1 MISRYNSFIEEKLL
15 ESMINE
21 SFLYFSPP
29 FRKILGRVFK
39 QHHSDIAAE
48 IITSEGEDVK
58 PDMTFI
64 DLGKEGYLSFITMK
78 NAKPL
83 VVDKYPNQDW
93 ATNIENK
100 ALPEPKLYSNDFYD
114 MDINKDKDSTGVFLK
129 SRNEVGI
136 GRFIN
141 KLFPGKYNSKQIEE
155 FINQFKAALE
165 KSGENFDLVE
175 GEDIEYWYS
184 YENYKEMSGTLG
196 NSCMAK
202 KSDLFDIYIQNQD
215 VCKMLVLL
223 EDDKLI
229 GRALVWKLN
238 SVKSGRTN
246 LEGAPEYFMDRQYT
260 IKESDVQKFRNYAKA
275 QGWAYKSYN
284 NHHSYTTININGE
297 DKNLNFTVR
306 VAAKRYNKYPYM
318 DTFRRY
324 DPETGILYNDDE
336 NSSDYEGCYLLDDT
350 GGGYTEI
357 EGGVWSDWHDRTIPE
372 DEAVYSEYLG
382 DHILRDYAVEITRGS
397 RRYRGWYP
405 EDHDNITRA
414 RDGEYY
420 YIDDCV
426 YSEIYDESIF
436 ADDAVLVVT
445 DIYPDGDVPGFDG
458 QYMQD
463 NDSDIVFEKDYRS
476 MTWFK
481 FLSDKFSDWND
492 YSGTSKDVLTKN
504 SDDEWIPKMFEEEVF
519 KVTEANAEGAAD
531 IMGSEYLLEEDA
543 EILGYD
549 VDKSNSKIIDAFQY
563 HSDISHL
570 LVDIQERVKPLIKY
584 YKDILEGK
592 GQQRIK
598 FSEEEERQYLNK
610 IESLLRKCRE
620 RLSDLEDEK
629 YYVED

>member
-1 MISRYNSFIEEKLL
+1 MISKYNSFIEDKLL

-29 FRKILGRVFK
+29 FRKILGKVFK

-83 VVDKYPNQDW
+83 VVAKYPNMDW
-93 ATNIENK
+93 AINIENK
-100 ALPEPKLYSNDFYD
+100 PLPDAKLYSNDFHD
-114 MDINKDKDSTGVFLK
+114 MDTNKDKDATGVFLK

-165 KSGENFDLVE
+165 KSGEHFDLVE
-175 GEDIEYWYS
+175 AEDIEHWYS

-202 KSDLFDIYIQNQD
+202 KSDLFDIYMQNQD
-215 VCKMLVLL
+215 ACKMLILL

-229 GRALVWKLN
+229 GRALIWKLN
-238 SVKSGRTN
+238 SVKTGRKDF
-246 LEGAPEYFMDRQYT
+246 EGAPEYFMDRQYT

-284 NHHSYTTININGE
+284 NHHSFTTLTINGE
-297 DKNLNFTVR
+297 EKNLNLTVK
-306 VAAKRYNKYPYM
+306 VAAKRYNRYPYM

-324 DPETGILYNDDE
+324 NPETGILYNDDE
-336 NSSDYEGCYLLDDT
+336 NSADYEGCYLLDDT

-357 EGGVWSDWHDRTIPE
+357 EGGVYSEWHDRTIPE
-372 DEAVYSEYLG
+372 DEAVYSDYL
-382 DHILRDYAVEITRGS
+382 DTYILRDYAVEVTRGS

-405 EDHDNITRA
+405 EDHDNVTRA
-414 RDGEYY
+414 YDGHYY
-420 YIDDCV
+420 HYEDTV
-426 YSEIYDESIF
+426 YSSVYNETIYH
-436 ADDAVLVVT
+436 DDAVLVIT
-445 DIYPDGDVPGFDG
+445 DIYPDGDIDSPDDT
-458 QYMQD
+458 YMSD
-463 NDSDIVFEKDYRS
+463 TDSDIVFEREYSKLLWYE
-476 MTWFK
+476 

-492 YSGTSKDVLTKN
+492 YSGVTRELLVKN
-504 SDDEWIPKMFEEEVF
+504 WEDSWIPKMFAIEVY
-519 KVTEANAEGAAD
+519 KVLEPKDDSAD
-531 IMGSEYLLEEDA
+531 MMGTEYLTEIDS
-543 EILGYD
+543 EILGWII
-549 VDKSNSKIIDAFQY
+549 DKSDNRIIDQFQY
-563 HSDISHL
+563 HKDIDHL
-570 LVDIQERVKPLIKY
+570 LEDVKTRANNLSQS
-584 YKDILEGK
+584 YKDILNGK
-592 GQQRIK
+592 GQQRLK
-598 FSEEEERQYLNK
+598 FSEEQEKAYLEKIQKNLNK
-610 IESLLRKCRE
+610 LRLRIEDIE
-620 RLSDLEDEK
+620 TEK
-629 YYVED
+629 FFEL

>member
-1 MISRYNSFIEEKLL
+1 MISKYNSFIEDKLL

-29 FRKILGRVFK
+29 FRKILGKVFK

-83 VVDKYPNQDW
+83 VVAKYPNMDW
-93 ATNIENK
+93 AINIENK
-100 ALPEPKLYSNDFYD
+100 PLPDAKLYSNDFHD
-114 MDINKDKDSTGVFLK
+114 MDTNKDKDATGVFLK

-165 KSGENFDLVE
+165 KSGEHFDLVE
-175 GEDIEYWYS
+175 AEDIEHWYS

-202 KSDLFDIYIQNQD
+202 KSDLFDIYMQNQD
-215 VCKMLVLL
+215 ACKMLILL

-229 GRALVWKLN
+229 GRALIWKLN
-238 SVKSGRTN
+238 SVKTGRKDF
-246 LEGAPEYFMDRQYT
+246 EGAPEYFMDRQYT

-284 NHHSYTTININGE
+284 NHHSFTTLTINGE
-297 DKNLNFTVR
+297 EKNLNLTVK
-306 VAAKRYNKYPYM
+306 VAAKRYNRYPYM

-324 DPETGILYNDDE
+324 NPETGILYNDDE
-336 NSSDYEGCYLLDDT
+336 NSADYEGCYLLDDT

-357 EGGVWSDWHDRTIPE
+357 EGGVYSEWHDRTIPE
-372 DEAVYSEYLG
+372 DEAVYSDYL
-382 DHILRDYAVEITRGS
+382 DTYILRDYAVEVTRGS

-405 EDHDNITRA
+405 EDHDNVTRA
-414 RDGEYY
+414 YDGHYY
-420 YIDDCV
+420 HYEDTV
-426 YSEIYDESIF
+426 YSSVYNETIYH
-436 ADDAVLVVT
+436 DDAVLVIT
-445 DIYPDGDVPGFDG
+445 DIYPDGDIDSPDDT
-458 QYMQD
+458 YMSD
-463 NDSDIVFEKDYRS
+463 TDSDIVFEREYSKLLWYE
-476 MTWFK
+476 

-492 YSGTSKDVLTKN
+492 YSGVNKELLVKN
-504 SDDEWIPKMFEEEVF
+504 WEDSWIPKMFAIEVY
-519 KVTEANAEGAAD
+519 KVLEPKDDSAD
-531 IMGSEYLLEEDA
+531 MMGTEYLTEIDS
-543 EILGYD
+543 EILGWNI
-549 VDKSNSKIIDAFQY
+549 DKSDNRIIDQFQY
-563 HSDISHL
+563 HKDIDHL
-570 LVDIQERVKPLIKY
+570 LEDVKTRANNLSQS
-584 YKDILEGK
+584 YKDILNGK
-592 GQQRIK
+592 GQQRLK
-598 FSEEEERQYLNK
+598 FSEEQEKAYLEKIQKNLNK
-610 IESLLRKCRE
+610 LRLRIEDIE
-620 RLSDLEDEK
+620 TEK
-629 YYVED
+629 FFEL